1 MAKPLNVNSEMQPMK
16 STGMVV
22 LAGLGPCVV
31 AGTAGATVFQIDGF
45 SVTEN
50 GQTYWLDDFSDGAA
64 PLACGV
70 QDPAS
75 VDQHLYNRAYLTSPL
90 PGLLG
95 PQAGGKLALDTAR
108 GNLNIG
114 AVTPV
119 LNLIQRPRANL
130 FTNSAL
136 AGALTASDAIV
147 VFATL

>member
-22 LAGLGPCVV
+22 LAGLGPCVA

-64 PLACGV
+64 PLARGV

-75 VDQHLYNRAYLTSPL
+75 VDQNLYSRAYLTSPL
-90 PGLLG
+90 PG
-95 PQAGGKLALDTAR
+95 PPETHLALRRNPA
-108 GNLNIG
+108 
-114 AVTPV
+114 P
-119 LNLIQRPRANL
+119 RPR
-130 FTNSAL
+130 
-136 AGALTASDAIV
+136 GALSRPRQNG
-147 VFATL
+147 